1 MKRDWMLIKQLL
13 QKFEDENIKEYLSG
27 LMAEK
32 VERRLD
38 ESEGQWQERKK
49 ESDHFKA
56 MVLAL
61 LLLMEDSGMIAGCE
75 INILNRTE
83 FSLPVLLHRLT
94 M

>member
-13 QKFEDENIKEYLSG
+13 QKFEDETIKEYLSG

-32 VERRLD
+32 IERRLD
-38 ESEGQWQERKK
+38 ESEEQWQERKK

-56 MVLAL
+56 MVLAQ

-75 INILNRTE
+75 INL
-83 FSLPVLLHRLT
+83 SLIHI
-94 M
+94 